1 MLVHALVSSVLC
13 VVFFIVMLLV
23 LTPIIPIVMCTLWS
37 QHYDSPGP
45 LRISSGGD
53 LNAGIKMEMMT
64 RGTALW
70 LLALNQ

>member
-37 QHYDSPGP
+37 QLYDSPGP

-70 LLALNQ
+70 SLALNQ

>member
-37 QHYDSPGP
+37 QLYDSPGP

-53 LNAGIKMEMMT
+53 LNAGIKMELMT